1 MPTPRKG
8 ETQEQCRE
16 RENVRRRER
25 YATDPEYR
33 ERTLGRTLERKR
45 ERYARDPEY
54 RERTLER
61 KRSKIVR
68 TLFAERTRASQP
80 ATTWWN

>member
-1 MPTPRKG
+1 MTTPRKG
-8 ETQEQCRE
+8 ETQEQCQE

-45 ERYARDPEY
+45 ERYATDPEY
-54 RERTLER
+54 RERTLAR
-61 KRSKIVR
+61 KRRGYGGGLALVS
-68 TLFAERTRASQP
+68 ASLRR
-80 ATTWWN
+80 